1 MLDAYNYNELTHSSI
16 VEVTL
21 LRLFVISWLI
31 LLCSKHLFANDFNTF
46 EKKLDEAEDY
56 LTVNPAQSITILE
69 NLTGLQLMP
78 PELFIRWHLIYA
90 RTAVPTSH
98 YDKLYTSIDAIF
110 QHHQTDYFK
119 QKLTTIMSA
128 LGIWLRHAEY
138 L

>member
-1 MLDAYNYNELTHSSI
+1 LLDAYNYNELTHSSI
-16 VEVTL
+16 VEVKL

-31 LLCSKHLFANDFNTF
+31 LLCSKHVFANDFNTF

-69 NLTGLQLMP
+69 NLTGLQLMQ

-98 YDKLYTSIDAIF
+98 YDELYTSIDAIF
-110 QHHQTDYFK
+110 QHHQTD
-119 QKLTTIMSA
+119 
-128 LGIWLRHAEY
+128 
-138 L
+138 